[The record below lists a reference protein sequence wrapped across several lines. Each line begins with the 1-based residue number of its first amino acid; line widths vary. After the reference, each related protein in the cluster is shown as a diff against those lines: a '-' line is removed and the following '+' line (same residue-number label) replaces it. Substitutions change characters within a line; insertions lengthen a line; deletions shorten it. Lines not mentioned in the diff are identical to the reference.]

1 MALRGLLRVGEVCIR
16 VMDIKKARRHY
27 DEIMGLH
34 EVMEGKDGK
43 VYYKCW
49 DEHDHHSIILKPSD
63 RPGMDYFAFKVS
75 SDAVLTELEPKIE
88 KFGLKVKHIEA
99 GVYPKSGRRLEFV
112 LPTGHTMQLY
122 AQKEIIGNTMPT
134 TNPGVTPDDGV
145 VRGLHI
151 NRVDHILLGGQQ
163 IQESARLFMEVFEFD
178 LSEQFVEHESK
189 MPLAMFLTCSTKPH
203 DIAFVLQPEQNK
215 YHHTS
220 FWLESA
226 HDVVKAAD
234 RLGKYRVPID
244 VGPNRHGIT
253 RGATIYFF
261 DPSGNRCEVFAEG
274 YVHYPDTPTLTW
286 DTTDA
291 GHATFSQDNVV
302 RESFL
307 QVLT

>member
-16 VMDIKKARRHY
+16 VMDMKKARRHY

-34 EVMEGKDGK
+34 EVMEKDGK
-43 VYYKCW
+43 VYFKCW
-49 DEHDHHSIILKPSD
+49 DEHDHHSIILSPSD
-63 RPGMDYFAFKVS
+63 RAGMDYFAFKVS
-75 SDAVLTELEPKIE
+75 SDDVLTDLAPKIE

-122 AQKEIIGNTMPT
+122 AEKEQIGNTMPT
-134 TNPGVTPDDGV
+134 LNPGVTPDDGV
-145 VRGLHI
+145 VRGCHI
-151 NRVDHILLGGQQ
+151 NRVDHILLGGQY
-163 IQESARLFMEVFEFD
+163 IQESARLFMEVFDFD
-178 LSEQFVEHESK
+178 LSERFVDHESQT
-189 MPLAMFLTCSTKPH
+189 PLAMFLTCTTKPH

-234 RLGKYRVPID
+234 RIGKYRVPVD

-286 DTTDA
+286 DTTDG
-291 GHATFSQDNVV
+291 GHATFSQDNVM

-307 QVLT
+307 SVLT